1 MQTRHTDMRKTKIM
15 TTLPRI
21 LLATALAAGIALP
34 AQAVDEN
41 TVHRSK
47 HQAFQVETVA
57 EGFSHPWALAFL
69 PDGRMLVTEREGQLN
84 LVEREGGKRTR
95 IGGLPKITARGQG
108 GLLDV
113 AAHPRFAENN
123 WVYLSY
129 VAQGEGGFGTHVG
142 RGRLDGTQLTDFEV
156 LFRATPFTT
165 TGQHF
170 GSRLVFDGQG
180 HLFISLGDRNERD
193 TAQQLDNHNGSL
205 IRLTED
211 GEIPN
216 DNPFVG
222 QDKALPAIYS
232 YGHRNIQGMA
242 QHPQTGQIWLHEH
255 GPRGGDE
262 INMPEPGKNYGW
274 PVITYGKEYYG
285 PSIGPA
291 KKEGMEQPLHH
302 WTPSIAPSGM
312 AFYSGNAYPQWQ
324 GDLFVG
330 ALAQTHL
337 ARLRFDGTRVT
348 EEERLLEKEGLR
360 IRDVRQGPDGLLYLL
375 VDTDKAPLL
384 RLRPVQ

>member
-1 MQTRHTDMRKTKIM
+1 M
-15 TTLPRI
+15 TFLLRI
-21 LLATALAAGIALP
+21 FFPAAIGMMLAQGAH
-34 AQAVDEN
+34 AVDEK
-41 TVHRSK
+41 TIHRSK
-47 HQAFQVETVA
+47 AQSFRVETVA
-57 EGFSHPWALAFL
+57 EGFSHPWSLAFL

-84 LVEREGGKRTR
+84 LVEREGGKRSR
-95 IGGLPKITARGQG
+95 ISGLPKITARGQG

-113 AAHPRFAENN
+113 AVHPRFSENN
-123 WVYLSY
+123 WVYISY
-129 VAQGEGGFGTHVG
+129 VADGEGGFGTHVG
-142 RGRLDGTQLTDFEV
+142 RGRLQGTQLTDFQV

-170 GSRLVFDGQG
+170 GSRLVFDGNG

-193 TAQQLDNHNGSL
+193 SAQQLDNHNGSL
-205 IRLTED
+205 IRITED
-211 GEIPN
+211 GGIPR

-222 QDKALPAIYS
+222 RDQALPAIYS

-262 INMPEPGKNYGW
+262 INVPEAGKNYGW
-274 PVITYGKEYYG
+274 PVITYGREYYG

-291 KKEGMEQPLHH
+291 QKAGLEQPVHH

-312 AFYSGNAYPQWQ
+312 AFYTGTALPGWQ

-330 ALAQTHL
+330 ALVQTHL
-337 ARLRFDGTRVT
+337 ARLRFDGLHLV

-375 VDTDKAPLL
+375 VDANQAPLL
-384 RLRPVQ
+384 RLRPAQ